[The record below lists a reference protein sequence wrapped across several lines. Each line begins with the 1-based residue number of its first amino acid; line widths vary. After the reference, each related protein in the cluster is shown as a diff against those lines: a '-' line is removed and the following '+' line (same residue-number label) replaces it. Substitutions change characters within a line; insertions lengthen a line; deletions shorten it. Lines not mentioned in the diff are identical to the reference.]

1 MGSNQKGG
9 ARSRK
14 GIERKQLESFLLQWL
29 FHRTVIELSRKKNG
43 KGGRGF
49 QTDFNL
55 IAAITFLGY
64 KMRCT
69 KEEVV
74 SYIINDIF

>member
-29 FHRTVIELSRKKNG
+29 FHRTVIELSRKK
-43 KGGRGF
+43 GGGGGVPDRFQSYCCNNILRLQNEVYKRGGGF
-49 QTDFNL
+49 IHN
-55 IAAITFLGY
+55 
-64 KMRCT
+64 
-69 KEEVV
+69 
-74 SYIINDIF
+74 